1 MTRYL
6 ILLLLILFFLS
17 ACDDSTQTPEDEIR
31 AYISHG
37 VEVAENRN
45 SGDLAEMMHPQY
57 SDEKGFNRD
66 QLIKMIKLYFFRH
79 KNIHLFTKIDEI
91 KLFSDQEALVTL
103 HVAMAGQAIS
113 SLSMLSSLRARIYR
127 FELDLVKQD
136 NEWLLQHAIWQ
147 PASQRDFE

>member
-1 MTRYL
+1 MSRYL
-6 ILLLLILFFLS
+6 ILLLPILFFLS

-31 AYISHG
+31 TYISHG

-66 QLIKMIKLYFFRH
+66 QLIKIIKLYFFRH